1 MTYGIMVKDKSI
13 VDPFDSN
20 YEGINQALEQA
31 HQKAVETAYN
41 IKINYVEYDEEVASG
56 HKQAHYLV
64 EGVFNQTLKEK
75 NIFAVSTSSN
85 YLKPLIKTCAL
96 VPLYDFNLET
106 GYFVDCDYVQNSWI
120 DAIVSKG
127 GKVYAYHPSNIYPDS
142 YLCYNATKVKEL
154 GLEDPSE
161 MWFKGEWTWDNFD
174 SWVKSSSEYLNSG
187 EFVVDVRYAD
197 FLIGAS
203 SAQGIVLANQQR
215 SVAQLSKS
223 VPCTIVN
230 NMKTYNEMGYLNNNR
245 GLDDISNLFIQGDS
259 LLHNGSTSILKAL
272 NNNSDVNFEVGIV
285 PYPLKN
291 DSIVTVYTEAYT
303 YVDSLGNTVSINSPL
318 KNRDGE
324 VIKTSDGKDV
334 YGIDLS
340 QTRFYTSLTTI
351 DCYGLINYPGDGIDG
366 LDTSIAFSILHD
378 LKSKNILI
386 KETTTINDSQS
397 DSINKEVINS
407 ISSKLYYDQINRIS
421 FNTAYYKGSQYSL
434 PIVINDLVLSDKDTF
449 EVLDEIN
456 HMYNELNYPIVW

>member
-1 MTYGIMVKDKSI
+1 MIYDL
-13 VDPFDSN
+13 
-20 YEGINQALEQA
+20 YLE
-31 HQKAVETAYN
+31 N
-41 IKINYVEYDEEVASG
+41 
-56 HKQAHYLV
+56 
-64 EGVFNQTLKEK
+64 
-75 NIFAVSTSSN
+75 
-85 YLKPLIKTCAL
+85 
-96 VPLYDFNLET
+96 
-106 GYFVDCDYVQNSWI
+106 GYFSDYEYIQNGWI
-120 DAIVSKG
+120 NEVVSNRG
-127 GKVYAYHPSNIYPDS
+127 NIYGYNPGSVYPDS

-197 FLIGAS
+197 FFIGTSAS
-203 SAQGIVLANQQR
+203 QGARIANLTDYDR
-215 SVAQLSKS
+215 IYLNNNT
-223 VPCTIVN
+223 PHLIVN
-230 NMKTYNEMGYLNNNR
+230 NLKTYNEMGYLNNNR

-272 NNNSDVNFEVGIV
+272 SNNSDVNFEVGIV

-340 QTRFYTSLTTI
+340 NAKFYVPYTKVEF
-351 DCYGLINYPGDGIDG
+351 YGIMNYFHGNINDVDP
-366 LDTSIAFSILHD
+366 SIAF
-378 LKSKNILI
+378 NILNDLMDKNAMI
-386 KETTTINDSQS
+386 KKDNSLSNEDLYRSSLNDFLVSSIDKEVVMSIKNNLYIDLIERFSFNATYYYAEENSLDYIIDDLITNNKDTYTILKETDDRYS
-397 DSINKEVINS
+397 
-407 ISSKLYYDQINRIS
+407 QINGFIEG
-421 FNTAYYKGSQYSL
+421 Y
-434 PIVINDLVLSDKDTF
+434 
-449 EVLDEIN
+449 
-456 HMYNELNYPIVW
+456 